1 MVENR
6 DDVVIKVEGQAT
18 EFGNETSQEESGTD
32 SETDEEGELVENRN
46 FNHGKNTSKTFDGEP
61 VQPGMSRITA
71 SLDEFE
77 EEVRILPRDEDK
89 VRKEEEEDMQRFIY
103 YMHKQSLIIVE
114 ASKVNSPPGKFKKSE
129 R

>member
-6 DDVVIKVEGQAT
+6 DEVIIKVEGQNT
-18 EFGNETSQEESGTD
+18 EFRNKTSQEESGTD
-32 SETDEEGELVENRN
+32 SETEDECELVESRN
-46 FNHGKNTSKTFDGEP
+46 FNHRKNTSKTFDGEP

-89 VRKEEEEDMQRFIY
+89 VRKEEEEDLQRFID
-103 YMHKQSLIIVE
+103 YMHKQGLIIVE
-114 ASKVNSPPGKFKKSE
+114 ASKVNSPPGKFKKNE